1 MLGDLLGL
9 STGPDDSVQS
19 RTIVLVKTSGRRFGL
34 VVNRIGGVQEIVV
47 RDLGPQ
53 LEDIRFVSGGAILG
67 NAIIV
72 PVLQIDDIAEEMQ
85 DRAHVGAAVQDMP
98 STLSGKRKIMVV
110 EDSITSRMLLKN
122 ILEGAGFEVTTAVD
136 GLDAF
141 TKLKVLPIDLVVSD
155 VDMPRMNGFILTEK
169 IRSEKK
175 ISDIPVI
182 LVTSLDSKED
192 REHGITVGADA
203 YIVKSGFDQGNLLE
217 VISRLI
223 GAAR

>member
-1 MLGDLLGL
+1 MMLYILRGSNMLFQTEEIINFNIDGVSL
-9 STGPDDSVQS
+9 SSIDYWSQEA
-19 RTIVLVKTSGRRFGL
+19 RKATITTFYTK
-34 VVNRIGGVQEIVV
+34 
-47 RDLGPQ
+47 D
-53 LEDIRFVSGGAILG
+53 
-67 NAIIV
+67 
-72 PVLQIDDIAEEMQ
+72 
-85 DRAHVGAAVQDMP
+85 
-98 STLSGKRKIMVV
+98 
-110 EDSITSRMLLKN
+110 LKN

-223 GAAR
+223 GAARC